1 MLRFGLERAQHQ
13 RLGVAAHLAGLRGDD
28 VGPVGQHVGVVG
40 DQLVEARVGGRGLGE
55 ILQHHVGACQH
66 RPALGVVGVV
76 DEVLLEAAHHL
87 GDLLLGEALL
97 ALDVLGVE
105 RGGLADHQVGADGER
120 GDGEAGG
127 ERPGLARP
135 AVGAVGRLGGHLGLV
150 EGTALELL
158 AAPGVGG
165 GVDAALGEF
174 AIELG
179 ELLAQHAEHHGA
191 LARLGLATAAVA
203 EQRRQDQ

>member
-1 MLRFGLERAQHQ
+1 ML
-13 RLGVAAHLAGLRGDD
+13 
-28 VGPVGQHVGVVG
+28 
-40 DQLVEARVGGRGLGE
+40 
-55 ILQHHVGACQH
+55 LQ
-66 RPALGVVGVV
+66 
-76 DEVLLEAAHHL
+76 AAHHL

-97 ALDVLGVE
+97 ALDVLRVE

-135 AVGAVGRLGGHLGLV
+135 AVGAVGRLGGHLGLF
-150 EGTALELL
+150 EGAALELL
-158 AAPGVGG
+158 AAPGVSG

-174 AIELG
+174 GVEFG
-179 ELLAQHAEHHGA
+179 ELLAQHGQHHRA
-191 LARLGLATAAVA
+191 LARLGLTAAAVA